1 MMAQEI
7 ENERIMQINKV
18 ASQDCRSNDPKY
30 NRGLRAVQKF
40 GYEHVMGTPDVEYWC
55 KCNNL

>member
-1 MMAQEI
+1 MMTQEI

-18 ASQDCRSNDPKY
+18 ASQDCRSNDSKY
-30 NRGLRAVQKF
+30 NRGLGAVQKF
-40 GYEHVMGTPDVEYWC
+40 GYEHVMGNPDVEYWC